1 MSMNKRKDYSN
12 CILEYLISYPLNKKI
27 RSFSLTLFIL
37 LVFFYP
43 CHPFFSKPSQ
53 EHLIKDVP
61 FFPQE
66 DYQCGPASLAGILSY
81 WKVPVSPS
89 EITGEV
95 YSNSAKGTLGID
107 LAHYA
112 GGKGVSV
119 KIISGSWEELTKL
132 IEAGYPI
139 LVFVD
144 LGFLSIQA
152 NHFMVVVG
160 YDKGGVIVNSG
171 KEKGKKMKKRKFL
184 RAWEKNDFW
193 MLLVKP
199 EELQ

>member
-1 MSMNKRKDYSN
+1 MNKWRGHLN
-12 CILEYLISYPLNKKI
+12 CIHRDLATFSQQQKIKGFLLILLI
-27 RSFSLTLFIL
+27 LFISL
-37 LVFFYP
+37 HQGP
-43 CHPFFSKPSQ
+43 QCFSQQSQ
-53 EHLIKDVP
+53 VHLINGVP

-66 DYQCGPASLAGILSY
+66 EYQCGPASLASILNF
-81 WKVPVSPS
+81 WEIPVSPS
-89 EITGEV
+89 EIVGDT
-95 YSNSAKGTLGID
+95 YSSLAKGALGID

-112 GGKGVSV
+112 RGKGLSV
-119 KIISGSWEELTKL
+119 ETMNGSWEKLTEL

-160 YDKGGVIVNSG
+160 YDKDGVIVNSG
-171 KEKGKKMKKRKFL
+171 KEREKKMKKRKFL

-193 MLLVKP
+193 MLLITNG
-199 EELQ
+199 

>member
-1 MSMNKRKDYSN
+1 MNKRKDYSN
-12 CILEYLISYPLNKKI
+12 CIHKYLISYPLNKKI
-27 RSFSLTLFIL
+27 KSFSLILFIL

-43 CHPFFSKPSQ
+43 YHPFFSKPSQ

-61 FFPQE
+61 FSPQE
-66 DYQCGPASLAGILSY
+66 DYQCGPASLAGILNY

-89 EITGEV
+89 EIAREV
-95 YSNSAKGTLGID
+95 YSHAAKGTLGID

-112 GGKGVSV
+112 RGKGLSAT
-119 KIISGSWEELTKL
+119 IISGSWEGLTKL
-132 IEAGYPI
+132 IEAGYPV

-171 KEKGKKMKKRKFL
+171 KEREKKMKKRKFV

-199 EELQ
+199 EEFR